1 MEGKAVAY
9 EPLASN
15 YDWQQIQNELR
26 EVAQD
31 ISLYIIPALRRGEW
45 GLIGYEQEIK
55 QWLCN
60 NCVLIRESGEG

>member
-31 ISLYIIPALRRGEW
+31 ISLYHTCFEERGM
-45 GLIGYEQEIK
+45 GAYR
-55 QWLCN
+55 
-60 NCVLIRESGEG
+60 V